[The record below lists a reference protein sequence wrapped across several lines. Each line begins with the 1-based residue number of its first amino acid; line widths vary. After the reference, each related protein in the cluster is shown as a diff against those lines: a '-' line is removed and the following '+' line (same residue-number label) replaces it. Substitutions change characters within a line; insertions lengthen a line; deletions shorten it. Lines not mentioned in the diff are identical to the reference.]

1 MEYLNKKLKKCLVS
15 CYHMVKIKNPDEI
28 RAMVKDHPMDQ
39 RRVFSIAAHI
49 DHGKTTTS
57 DYLLRRAGL
66 MSDLDA
72 GSKLMTDSDEEEQE
86 RGITIFTSVVLLSY
100 EHKGKTYLFEIN
112 DTPGHI
118 SFTGEVSRAL
128 RGSDGA
134 IILVDALEG
143 VMTQTETNI
152 RLAVGEELCKP
163 VLFINK
169 VDRLIS
175 ELKLPPNKVFERID
189 TIISQVNVLI
199 KKIAPKEFAKDWQ
212 VKFQNNSVA
221 IGSAKDGWAF
231 TLDVLKEAGYQ
242 NPDIVFEKYAAND
255 RQWLR
260 DNLHLE
266 DALLRMVIQ
275 HLPNPAQAQK
285 YKIPHIWSGDVNSE
299 AGQSL
304 VNCNRDGPLIGMI
317 TKVFIDP
324 KSKRPTL
331 IGRVFSGT
339 IRSGQELELIGQKRK
354 VPVKRLGVMEI
365 TDILDCDEIPAG
377 NLFAVFGFIAPSG
390 ESFREPGLDVPGFE
404 EISYA
409 AEAVVSR
416 AIEAVDPQD
425 IAKLG
430 DVVSKWIMAD
440 PTASFRHDKESNKYV
455 LAGID
460 PLQIEIL
467 TKRINEQVK
476 ILVNEPI
483 IVYRERIS
491 HEGIEIHTKS
501 PNGHNRLKLYIEPLD
516 DKAIALIKK
525 GEINMDQN
533 DKDRAGILRDKAGWD
548 AKFARKIW
556 DIEGQNMLID
566 ASSGV
571 QRMDRIKQY
580 VIQIFKDFTYKSTV
594 AQEPTLGLK
603 VVITDA
609 TIHTDP
615 AHTGFSE
622 ILGMTTSALNISFL
636 TAEPHIYEPMLR
648 VDIKSPK
655 DYMGSLMSLI
665 SQHRGRVEDTI
676 DEGEQVRVK
685 GVVPTSETLGD
696 YAEKIRS
703 ATSGRAFWGYEF
715 VGFERLPTNMEEE
728 IIIEIRKRKGLT
740 EEVPI
745 PDNWSR
751 FVYKR
756 Q

>member
-1 MEYLNKKLKKCLVS
+1 
-15 CYHMVKIKNPDEI
+15 MVRIKNPDAI
-28 RAMVKDHPMDQ
+28 RKMIKEHPMEL

-66 MSDLDA
+66 MSDQDA
-72 GSKLMTDSDEEEQE
+72 GQKLMTDSDEEEQE

-100 EHKGKTYLFEIN
+100 DYKGETYLFEIN

-128 RGSDGA
+128 RGSDGC

-152 RLAVGEELCKP
+152 RLSVGEEMTKP
-163 VLFINK
+163 VLYINK

-175 ELKLPPNKVFERID
+175 ELKLSPKKVFEKVD
-189 TIISQVNVLI
+189 TIISQVNNYIEKV
-199 KKIAPKEFAKDWQ
+199 APEEFKDKWK
-212 VKFQNNSVA
+212 VSFQDNSVA

-231 TLDVLKEAGYQ
+231 TWDVLKEAGHKD
-242 NPDIVFEKYAAND
+242 PSIVFQKYADDD
-255 RQWLR
+255 RTWLR
-260 DNLHLE
+260 ENLHLE
-266 DALLRMVIQ
+266 EALLRMVIE
-275 HLPNPAQAQK
+275 HLPYPSEAQR
-285 YKIPHIWSGDVNSE
+285 YKIPKIWNGNLESE
-299 AGQSL
+299 QGKAL
-304 VNCNRDGPLIGMI
+304 LECDRDGPLLGMI

-324 KSKRPTL
+324 RSKRPTL
-331 IGRVFSGT
+331 IGRIFSGT
-339 IRSGQELELIGQKRK
+339 IRSSDELELINQKQK

-377 NLFAVFGFIAPSG
+377 NLFAVFGFICPSG
-390 ESFREPGLDVPGFE
+390 ESFRRPGSDSPGFE

-409 AEAVVSR
+409 AEPVVSR
-416 AIEAVDPQD
+416 AIEPKDPQD

-440 PTASFRHDKESNKYV
+440 PTASFRHDKESNKYI

-467 TKRINEQVK
+467 TKRIDEQVP
-476 ILVNEPI
+476 INVNEPI
-483 IVYRERIS
+483 IVYRERI
-491 HEGIEIHTKS
+491 HRQGAEIHTKS
-501 PNGHNRLKLYIEPLD
+501 PNGHNRLRLYIEPLD
-516 DKAIALIKK
+516 DKAIQLIKK
-525 GEINMDQN
+525 DAIRNLQDE
-533 DKDRAGILRDKAGWD
+533 KERAGILRDKAGWD

-556 DIEGQNMLID
+556 DIHGPNMLID
-566 ASSGV
+566 DSSGV
-571 QRMDRIKQY
+571 QRMDRIKAY
-580 VIQIFKDFTYKSTV
+580 VIQIFREFIDSATIAK
-594 AQEPTLGLK
+594 EPTLGLK

-622 ILGMTTSALNISFL
+622 ILGMTSAALNVSFL
-636 TAEPHIYEPMLR
+636 TADPHLYEPILR

-655 DYMGSLMSLI
+655 EYMGSIMSLI
-665 SQHRGRVEDTI
+665 NQNRGRIEDTV
-676 DEGEQVRVK
+676 DEGEAVRIK
-685 GVVPTSETLGD
+685 GTLPTVETLGD
-696 YAEKIRS
+696 FAEQIRS

-715 VGFERLPTNMEEE
+715 LGFEQVPSSMEIE
-728 IIIEIRKRKGLT
+728 IIEDIRQRKGLP
-740 EEVPI
+740 EELPS
-745 PDNWSR
+745 PERWSR
-751 FVYKR
+751 FVYR
-756 Q
+756 RR

>member
-1 MEYLNKKLKKCLVS
+1 
-15 CYHMVKIKNPDEI
+15 MVRIKNPDEI
-28 RAMVKDHPMDQ
+28 RTMVKSHPMDQ

-66 MSDLDA
+66 MSDQDA
-72 GSKLMTDSDEEEQE
+72 GTKLMTDSDEEEQE

-100 EHKGKTYLFEIN
+100 EHQGKDYLFEIN

-143 VMTQTETNI
+143 LMTQTITNI
-152 RLAVGEELCKP
+152 QLAVGSEMCKP

-169 VDRLIS
+169 IDRLIS
-175 ELKLPPNKVFERID
+175 ELKLPANKVFEKVD
-189 TIISQVNVLI
+189 TIITQVNEQI
-199 KKIAPKEFAKDWQ
+199 KKFAPPEFKKKWQVSFAK
-212 VKFQNNSVA
+212 NSVA

-231 TLDVLKEAGYQ
+231 TLEILKDAGHT
-242 NPDIVFEKYAAND
+242 NPDIVFEKYAEDD

-266 DALLRMVIQ
+266 DALLGMVIN
-275 HLPNPAQAQK
+275 HLPNPAEAQK
-285 YKIPHIWSGDVNSE
+285 YKIPHIWSGDIDSPE
-299 AGQSL
+299 GQSL
-304 VNCNRDGPLIGMI
+304 INCDPDGPLLGMI

-339 IRSGQELELIGQKRK
+339 IRSGMDIELIGQKRK
-354 VPVKRLGVMEI
+354 VPIKRLGVMEI

-377 NLFAVFGFIAPSG
+377 NLFAMFGFIAPSG
-390 ESFREPGLDVPGFE
+390 ESFREPGTNYAGFE

-409 AEAVVSR
+409 AEPVVSR

-425 IAKLG
+425 LAKLG

-440 PTASFRHDKESNKYV
+440 PTATFRHDKESNKYV
-455 LAGID
+455 LSGID

-467 TKRINEQVK
+467 TKRINEQIK
-476 ILVNEPI
+476 ININEPI
-483 IVYRERIS
+483 IVYRERINQTGS
-491 HEGIEIHTKS
+491 VVHSKS

-516 DKAIALIKK
+516 DKAVALIKS
-525 GEINMDQN
+525 GAINMDQA
-533 DKDRAGILRDKAGWD
+533 DKVRAGVLRDKAGWD

-556 DIEGQNMLID
+556 AMEGQNMIID

-580 VIQIFKDFTYKSTV
+580 VIQIFKDFTYSATV
-594 AQEPTLGLK
+594 AKEPTLGLK

-622 ILGMTTSALNISFL
+622 ILGMTTAAMNISFL
-636 TAEPHIYEPMLR
+636 TANPHIYEPILS
-648 VDIKSPK
+648 VDIKTPK
-655 DYMGSLMSLI
+655 EYMGAVMGLI
-665 SQHRGRVEDTI
+665 SQHRGRVENTV
-676 DEGEQVRVK
+676 DEGEQIRVV
-685 GVVPTSETLGD
+685 GVLPTAETLGD
-696 YAEKIRS
+696 FADKIRS
-703 ATSGRAFWGYEF
+703 ATSGRSFWGYQF
-715 VGFERLPTNMEEE
+715 KAFEQIPSNMEVD
-728 IIIEIRKRKGLT
+728 IIIEIRTRKGLSP
-740 EEVPI
+740 EVPV